1 MTYDQKKVDFFSG
14 ISDSKH
20 VSRAGDGKLTKGLR
34 STTRRFM
41 SLGQR
46 VKQDHEKVD
55 LRLLW

>member
-14 ISDSKH
+14 IRDSTK

-41 SLGQR
+41 SLGL
-46 VKQDHEKVD
+46 KGETG
-55 LRLLW
+55 LRKWT